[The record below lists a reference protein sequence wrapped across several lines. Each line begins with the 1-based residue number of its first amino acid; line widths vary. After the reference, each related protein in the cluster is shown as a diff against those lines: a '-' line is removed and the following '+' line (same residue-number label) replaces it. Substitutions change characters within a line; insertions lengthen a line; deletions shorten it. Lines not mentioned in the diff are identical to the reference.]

1 MFCEICK
8 TYSQDVYYLLSV
20 SRCLRTRSFSF
31 LTKLKI
37 NLSMIGLRRFS
48 SLSQRNLAAALK
60 AKGILLPST
69 SFSPKLPSDEE
80 RATLIEKSS
89 QNLYKWQL
97 ERPNTSKTF
106 VLHDGPPYANG
117 DLHLGHALNKILKD
131 IVNRYEL
138 IRHNAKVNY
147 VPGWDCHGLPIEIKV
162 CEKHGRLSIQETR
175 AKCRELANYSIERQK
190 LQFKDFAIM
199 TDFDTR
205 YVTMD
210 HEYEVNQ
217 LKVFSKLFETGLLS
231 RQLKPVWWGCETQ
244 TALAEAELEYNPTH
258 QSTAIY
264 VKFPLTESD
273 LVQKLGGN
281 VNLLIWTSTP
291 WTIPANKAISIN
303 KDITY
308 TAIRHKSSGEMVI
321 VAETLVDA
329 VISLDQSYE
338 KTDICLQGSELEG
351 LRYFNPSNQSDET
364 FPVLHGDHV
373 VSDAGTGLVHNAPA
387 HGVEDHLVGKKH
399 NLVVASVVDESGC
412 YIEEHMPQ
420 GYKFLAGKYANGKSS
435 IKKVLESLSSAHML
449 FNVNHKFIHSYPYD
463 WRSKTPVLQR
473 ATPQWFINVERIKQV
488 AVSLLDNA
496 QFYPE
501 AGKNRLSAF
510 LKNRTEWCI
519 SRQRQWGVPLPI
531 VYSKETRSPVE
542 DIETIK
548 HIVSKIE
555 KFGTDEWFVEELDI
569 SRWLPEHMDGM
580 KFYKDKDT
588 MDVWFDSGVSWA
600 TLIDQNH
607 SLKDTRPLADVYL
620 EGSDQ
625 HRGWFQ
631 SSTLNR
637 IIASGDETGFRAV
650 TPFKKIITHGFT
662 LDKHNDKMSKSKG
675 NVILPLQV
683 IKGGGKPLIPAL
695 GVDGLRLWVASS
707 NYSLDVSV
715 SPEVLKRVQEN
726 VKKLRITFK
735 YLLGNL
741 LDFEKPLNYE
751 LLSPLDK
758 WVLHRLYRLESE
770 VNSAYSSHNYAKV
783 VREINSH
790 MAGDLSALYFDTS
803 KDCLYTD
810 SQNSNRRRAVQTVLS
825 QVLKT
830 YIGLLGPIQPLLTQ
844 EVWEKYFECR
854 ENVTSPFMM
863 PWSFFSVPQEYNNV
877 EAETAMENIWKLREA
892 VFKALERLR
901 TEGFY
906 KNKLELQIHFDG
918 SQPIMQLLSAHKEYL
933 SDYFLVSEVH
943 LAASNSGEKLTI
955 DFPEGS
961 ATATILISPR
971 SKCPRCWKHLS
982 DSPDILC
989 HKCTEVCK

>member
-1 MFCEICK
+1 
-8 TYSQDVYYLLSV
+8 
-20 SRCLRTRSFSF
+20 
-31 LTKLKI
+31 
-37 NLSMIGLRRFS
+37 MIGLRRFS
-48 SLSQRNLAAALK
+48 TFTSRSAVGALQG
-60 AKGILLPST
+60 KGILLPKT

-80 RATLIEKSS
+80 RAALIETSS

-97 ERPNTSKTF
+97 ERSNYSKDF

-131 IVNRYEL
+131 IINRYEL
-138 IRHNAKVNY
+138 IRHNAKAKY
-147 VPGWDCHGLPIEIKV
+147 VPGWDCHGLPIEMKV

-175 AKCRELANYSIERQK
+175 KKCRELANYSIERQK

-199 TDFDTR
+199 TDFETR

-210 HEYEVNQ
+210 HEYEVKQ
-217 LKVFSKLFETGLLS
+217 LKVFTKLFETGLLS

-264 VKFPLTESD
+264 VNFPLTDSEF
-273 LVQKLGGN
+273 LKEIGGSTG
-281 VNLLIWTSTP
+281 LLIWTSTP

-303 KDITY
+303 RDITY
-308 TAIRHKSSGEMVI
+308 TTIRHKVTGDMVI
-321 VAETLVDA
+321 VAETLVDS

-338 KTDICLQGSELEG
+338 KTELRFPGSKLEG
-351 LRYFNPSNQSDET
+351 LRYYNPSNDSNET

-387 HGVEDHLVGKKH
+387 HGLEDHLVGKKH
-399 NLVVASVVDESGC
+399 NLEVASVVDESGC
-412 YIEEHMPQ
+412 YIEEHLPQ

-435 IKKVLESLSSAHML
+435 IKNVLENLLSAKML
-449 FNVNHKFIHSYPYD
+449 FNVNSKFIHSYPYD

-473 ATPQWFINVERIKQV
+473 ATPQWFINVERIKEI
-488 AVSLLDNA
+488 AVSLLDSA
-496 QFYPE
+496 QFFPE

-510 LKNRTEWCI
+510 LRNRTEWCI

-531 VYSKETRSPVE
+531 VYDKETQSPIE
-542 DIETIK
+542 DSEVIK

-555 KFGTDEWFVEELDI
+555 EFGTDEWFVEELDI
-569 SRWLPEHMDGM
+569 SRWLPEHMDGK

-588 MDVWFDSGVSWA
+588 MDVWFDSGVSWT
-600 TLIDQNH
+600 TLMDQTY
-607 SLKDTRPLADVYL
+607 SLKDTTSLADVYL

-637 IIASGDETGFRAV
+637 IIASGDDSGFKAV

-741 LDFEKPLNYE
+741 LDFEEPLSYE

-758 WVLHRLYRLESE
+758 WILQRLHRLELE
-770 VNSAYSSHNYAKV
+770 VNGAYASHNYAKV
-783 VREINSH
+783 VREINNH

-810 SQNSNRRRAVQTVLS
+810 SQDSNRRRAIQTVLA

-830 YIGLLGPIQPLLTQ
+830 YIGLLAPIQPLLTQ
-844 EVWEKYFECR
+844 EVWEKYFECK
-854 ENVTSPFMM
+854 ENVISPFMM
-863 PWSFFSVPQEYNNV
+863 PWSFYSVPQEYNNT
-877 EAETAMENIWKLREA
+877 EAESAMETIWKLREA
-892 VFKALERLR
+892 VFKALEQLR
-901 TEGFY
+901 ANGFY
-906 KNKLELQIHFDG
+906 KNKLELQIHFQG
-918 SQPIMQLLSAHKEYL
+918 SEPIMQLLSDHKEYL

-943 LAASNSGEKLTI
+943 LATCDSGEKTVIEL
-955 DFPEGS
+955 PEGS
-961 ATATILISPR
+961 ATATILISSR

-982 DSPDILC
+982 DSPDTLC
-989 HKCTEVCK
+989 HKCSEVCK

>member
-1 MFCEICK
+1 MIE
-8 TYSQDVYYLLSV
+8 
-20 SRCLRTRSFSF
+20 LR
-31 LTKLKI
+31 
-37 NLSMIGLRRFS
+37 GLRLFS
-48 SLSQRNLAAALK
+48 SYSPKYATGSLK
-60 AKGILLPST
+60 TRGILLPST

-80 RATLIEKSS
+80 RAALVEKSS
-89 QNLYKWQL
+89 QSLYKWQL
-97 ERPNTSKTF
+97 KRPDSSKDF

-131 IVNRYEL
+131 IINRYEL
-138 IRHNAKVNY
+138 IRHNARVNY

-162 CEKHGRLSIQETR
+162 SEKHGRLSIQDTR
-175 AKCRELANYSIERQK
+175 QKCRELANYSIERQK

-199 TDFDTR
+199 TDFETR

-210 HEYEVNQ
+210 HEYEVKQ

-244 TALAEAELEYNPTH
+244 TALAEAELEYNPKH

-264 VKFPLTESD
+264 VKFPLTDSD
-273 LVQKLGGN
+273 FVQKLGGFAS
-281 VNLLIWTSTP
+281 LLIWTSTP
-291 WTIPANKAISIN
+291 WTIPANKAICIN
-303 KDITY
+303 KDIEY
-308 TAIRHKSSGEMVI
+308 TTIRHQISGDLII
-321 VAETLVDA
+321 VAEALADS
-329 VISLDQSYE
+329 VILLDQNYQR
-338 KTDICLQGSELEG
+338 TDLRINGSELEG
-351 LRYFNPSNQSDET
+351 LRYHNPSNQSDET
-364 FPVLHGDHV
+364 FPIIHGDHV
-373 VSDAGTGLVHNAPA
+373 VSDAGTGLVHSAPA
-387 HGVEDHLVGKKH
+387 HGMEDHLVGKKH
-399 NLVVASVVDESGC
+399 DLVVASVVDESGC
-412 YIEEHMPQ
+412 YIEENIPQ
-420 GYKFLAGKYANGKSS
+420 GYKCLAGKYANGKSS
-435 IKKVLESLSSAHML
+435 IKKVLENLTSANML
-449 FNVNHKFIHSYPYD
+449 FNVNYKFIHSYPYD

-473 ATPQWFINVERIKQV
+473 ATPQWFINVDKIKET
-488 AVSLLDNA
+488 AVSLLEKA
-496 QFYPE
+496 QFFPE

-510 LKNRTEWCI
+510 LRNRTEWCI

-531 VYSKETRSPVE
+531 VYNKNTRSPVE
-542 DIETIK
+542 ELETIK

-555 KFGTDEWFVEELDI
+555 QFGTDEWFVEEQDI
-569 SRWLPEHMDGM
+569 SRWLPLHMDGTE
-580 KFYKDKDT
+580 FYKDKDT
-588 MDVWFDSGVSWA
+588 MDVWFDSGVSW
-600 TLIDQNH
+600 TTIMNQN
-607 SLKDTRPLADVYL
+607 SSIKDITPLADVYL

-637 IIASGDETGFRAV
+637 IIASGDRTGFKEV

-741 LDFEKPLNYE
+741 LDFDEPLKYE

-758 WVLHRLYRLESE
+758 WVLNRLYHLETE
-770 VNSAYSSHNYAKV
+770 VNSAYSTFNFAKV
-783 VREINSH
+783 VREINNH

-810 SQNSNRRRAVQTVLS
+810 LQDSNRRRAIQTVLS

-830 YIGLLGPIQPLLTQ
+830 YVGLLGPIQPILTQ
-844 EVWEKYFECR
+844 EVWDKYFKDR
-854 ENVTSPFMM
+854 EDVASPFMKS
-863 PWSFFSVPQEYNNV
+863 WSFFSVPEEYNNT
-877 EAETAMENIWKLREA
+877 EAERAMEKIWKLREA
-892 VFKALERLR
+892 VFKALEQLR
-901 TEGFY
+901 SDGFY
-906 KNKLELQIHFDG
+906 KNKLELQINFDG
-918 SQPIMQLLSAHKEYL
+918 PPPIMQLLSAHKEYL

-943 LAASNSGEKLTI
+943 LASSDLGEKVAIEL
-955 DFPEGS
+955 PEGS
-961 ATATILISPR
+961 VTATILISTR

-982 DSPDILC
+982 DSSDTLC
-989 HKCTEVCK
+989 QKCTEVCK